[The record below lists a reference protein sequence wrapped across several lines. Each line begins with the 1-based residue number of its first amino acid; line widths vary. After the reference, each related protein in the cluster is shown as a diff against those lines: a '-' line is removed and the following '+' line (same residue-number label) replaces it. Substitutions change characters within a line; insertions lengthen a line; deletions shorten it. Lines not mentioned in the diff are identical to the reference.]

1 MPSLNYLTPVIA
13 GNILSLVMCFSVSFS
28 HTLANAETNE
38 HKNIQNALPIV
49 LGSRLNNFGKIQP
62 KFTSWDQQEAQL
74 LQCFVLLNISLSH

>member
-13 GNILSLVMCFSVSFS
+13 GNILSLVICFSVSFS

-49 LGSRLNNFGKIQP
+49 LGWV
-62 KFTSWDQQEAQL
+62 T
-74 LQCFVLLNISLSH
+74 VLGRVNHLGEEPATQVYSAWPFLRG